1 VTAPADRSRTSTPG
15 QPLKLLLGQRRAGSP
30 SIPVWL
36 GLHRFDLPFEEI
48 SEEHPLPLGQG
59 VLHPPDEQ
67 VPVLLLA
74 GRAVWGPLPVLEQL
88 AEHAPGL
95 WPARPEERARARAA
109 AAEIAAGFP
118 VLRALLPSLA
128 PGVAPPERLH
138 RPLAAEVQRLRRL
151 IAMRGARADGPFLFG
166 GFSIADAMLA
176 GLGGRLLRD
185 TLGQDKGA
193 LAYLDTLERLPAL
206 RGWMELASEAGP
218 VQPEMPTAPEHLVEP
233 EAAQQAQEQAL
244 PAAPDPPAPPPPPPQ
259 APPPPRPRL
268 DEVDRPPIAYLDETP
283 SRSWRSL
290 PIIERIGL
298 PPPIPPLPPV
308 PTRNAPPSLGEDEA
322 AARAR
327 RAALPERPV
336 RPPAPAPA
344 ARVPRV
350 PPALEPPAEA
360 EPPPAPVDPPKEGEG
375 SFMFRLRRPGTAS
388 GDPDARPINR
398 FARAISTGRLR
409 EEEPEPPQGDGGG
422 SRRPSSIKPIG
433 FSTQRRR

>member
-1 VTAPADRSRTSTPG
+1 MTAPADRSRTSTPG
-15 QPLKLLLGQRRAGSP
+15 QPCKLLLGQRRAGSP

-36 GLHRFDLPFEEI
+36 ALHRFDLPFEEI
-48 SEEHPLPLGQG
+48 AEEQPLPLGQAA
-59 VLHPPDEQ
+59 VHPPDEQ

-95 WPARPEERARARAA
+95 WPAGPEERAKARAA

-118 VLRALLPSLA
+118 VLRALLAGLA
-128 PGVAPPERLH
+128 PGAAPPERLR

-176 GLGGRLLRD
+176 GLAGRLLRD
-185 TLGQDKGA
+185 ALGQDKGA

-206 RGWMELASEAGP
+206 RSWMELAEEAGP
-218 VQPEMPTAPEHLVEP
+218 VQPDVPAAPEHLVEP

-244 PAAPDPPAPPPPPPQ
+244 PAAPEPPAPPPPPPPL

-268 DEVDRPPIAYLDETP
+268 DEADRPPIAYLDETP
-283 SRSWRSL
+283 QRGWRGL

-308 PTRNAPPSLGEDEA
+308 PVRNAPPPAGQDEA
-322 AARAR
+322 AARVQ
-327 RAALPERPV
+327 RAALPEHPV
-336 RPPAPAPA
+336 RPPAPTSP
-344 ARVPRV
+344 ARVTPQ
-350 PPALEPPAEA
+350 PPAEA

-409 EEEPEPPQGDGGG
+409 EEEPEPPQEDGGG